1 VSELEMIA
9 RAIEAGDEEGTG
21 QETKAAL
28 AAGMAAQQVLDHGL
42 IKGMDRVGERFRDGE
57 IFLPDVLLAA
67 RAMYAGLEVI
77 RPLLEAQKVRPLGKV
92 VIGTVQGDLH
102 DIGKNLVGI
111 MLRGAGFEVID
122 LGNDVAPERFV
133 QAVRDSGAQI
143 VGMSALLTTTMPAMR
158 RVVEQ
163 LAAAGLKER
172 VKTIIGGAPVTA
184 AYARQIGAD
193 ASLQVAPYYN
203 KPTQAGLYAHFRA
216 IAEAVDLPMILYNI
230 PGRCGVDI
238 SNETMARLRRDFPQ
252 RVVGLKE
259 ATGNVDRVSQ
269 LRMLVDR
276 EFSILSGD
284 DALTLPMM
292 AVGAQGVISVASN
305 VIPREVTDLV
315 HTALKGDFE
324 RAGRIHA
331 KLYPLFKDLF
341 IETNPGPVKAA
352 LALLGQI
359 EECYRLPMVPI
370 SEASKSQL
378 RATMRSLG
386 LLP

>member
-1 VSELEMIA
+1 MFTGAYTAIVTPFTSRGAVDEVRLRELVESQIRGGVDGVVPCGTTGESPTLSHEEHNHVIELTVKFAAKRCRVIA
-9 RAIEAGDEEGTG
+9 GTG
-21 QETKAAL
+21 SNSTDEA
-28 AAGMAAQQVLDHGL
+28 
-42 IKGMDRVGERFRDGE
+42 
-57 IFLPDVLLAA
+57 IF
-67 RAMYAGLEVI
+67 MT
-77 RPLLEAQKVRPLGKV
+77 Q
-92 VIGTVQGDLH
+92 
-102 DIGKNLVGI
+102 
-111 MLRGAGFEVID
+111 F
-122 LGNDVAPERFV
+122 
-133 QAVRDSGAQI
+133 
-143 VGMSALLTTTMPAMR
+143 
-158 RVVEQ
+158 
-163 LAAAGLKER
+163 
-172 VKTIIGGAPVTA
+172 
-184 AYARQIGAD
+184 ARQIGAD